1 MLIVLLIGYF
11 FFYPSIP
18 LLFLLL
24 LLLLPLLLLFL
35 YLSIYF
41 SFFLSF
47 FLSFLSIPLS
57 LSLSLFSLFL
67 NDPLCHYFQHLVD
80 MTLAHRRELVV
91 SIDGRY
97 ITESRSMF
105 SHLDLKGLCE
115 RIESPQSLQSTL
127 SPHPPLCLPSL
138 SLPLSAIYIYIYM
151 LVCVYLKTYIHF
163 IVSSEKRKLLD

>member
-1 MLIVLLIGYF
+1 MFCSLGIF
-11 FFYPSIP
+11 FSIP
-18 LLFLLL
+18 LFLFFFSSSSFSF
-24 LLLLPLLLLFL
+24 PFSSSFSI
-35 YLSIYF
+35 YLSIF
-41 SFFLSF
+41 LSFFLSF
-47 FLSFLSIPLS
+47 FLFSLSLS